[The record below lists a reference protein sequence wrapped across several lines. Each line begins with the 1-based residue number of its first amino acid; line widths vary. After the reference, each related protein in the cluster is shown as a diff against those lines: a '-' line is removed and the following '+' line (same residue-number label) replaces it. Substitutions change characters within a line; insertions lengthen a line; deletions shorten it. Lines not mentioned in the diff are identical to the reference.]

1 MFPYLD
7 LQLGLT
13 PRAANEREAG
23 NALLSDTVNRYNQQ
37 FMPLPEEGPFSSGQN
52 AKRKAD
58 AEQFEINPLIRN
70 RPPYIPISMTAGGNP
85 MAGEYLDP
93 SQWPLWMQSG
103 GMGPIPGSA
112 PAQGVPEDPFER
124 AAYTNRHGR
133 PMAPTPDIAGP
144 GEMAQGASML
154 IPGPGGLITRAPK
167 LATGLLAGLGYLYGT
182 DQAGAAEPDQIKQ
195 LQATLQQQGHYN
207 GTIDGKMGPETKRAL
222 EAAQAAEARRVQ
234 QEQAA
239 AQMASAGAQQ
249 ATAQAQLAESQRQR
263 LADETRAQQR
273 EQGNQRMQEV
283 ETNISPTSRA
293 IRDYAGP
300 IGYGVGAV
308 AAPMMR
314 AGVAGLSNAW
324 ARRAA
329 TGAEDLFATAIK
341 GTSGR
346 VARANEFAR
355 RGGAGEAVPFL
366 QTPNTAPGFAANPGA
381 ATMASLF
388 QPNKWGQR
396 GTDAGLTA
404 AFGGEAALGEFKLKP
419 DAEAELHAATQAA
432 AADPSEIN
440 IDRLQTAKNK
450 LAVMEGI
457 SNIGRAGTIGYPA
470 ASLKFKRLDAI
481 PNMSKAEKEILD
493 LQALLRKKG
502 PLPIPQAQAPM
513 LSVGM
518 PPAFAGA
525 AATRARVR

>member
-1 MFPYLD
+1 
-7 LQLGLT
+7 
-13 PRAANEREAG
+13 
-23 NALLSDTVNRYNQQ
+23 
-37 FMPLPEEGPFSSGQN
+37 
-52 AKRKAD
+52 
-58 AEQFEINPLIRN
+58 
-70 RPPYIPISMTAGGNP
+70 

-103 GMGPIPGSA
+103 AMGPISGST
-112 PAQGVPEDPFER
+112 PAQGIPEDPFER
-124 AAYTNRHGR
+124 AAYRQRGGR
-133 PMAPTPDIAGP
+133 PVAPTPDIAGP
-144 GEMAQGASML
+144 GEMLQSASML
-154 IPGPGGLITRAPK
+154 MPGPGGIIARSPK
-167 LATGLLAGLGYLYGT
+167 IATGLLAGLGYLYGT
-182 DQAGAAEPDQIKQ
+182 DKAGAAEPDQVKQ

-207 GTIDGKMGPETKRAL
+207 GAIDGRMGPETKRAL

-239 AQMASAGAQQ
+239 AQTASAGAQQ
-249 ATAQAQLAESQRQR
+249 ATAQAQLAETERR
-263 LADETRAQQR
+263 RIAEETAAQQR
-273 EQGNQRMQEV
+273 EQGNQRMREV

-300 IGYGVGAV
+300 IGYGIGAI
-308 AAPMMR
+308 AAPVMR

-324 ARRAA
+324 SRKVA
-329 TGAEDLFATAIK
+329 TGAEDLFETAIK

-355 RGGAGEAVPFL
+355 RGGAGDAVPFL

-381 ATMASLF
+381 ATMATLF

-450 LAVMEGI
+450 VAVMEGI
-457 SNIGRAGTIGYPA
+457 ANVGRSGMIGYPA
-470 ASLKFKRLDAI
+470 AALKFKRNPTMPD
-481 PNMSKAEKEILD
+481 MSSAEKEILD
-493 LQALLRKKG
+493 LQALLRKKA
-502 PLPIPQAQAPM
+502 LPIPQAQAPM
-513 LSVGM
+513 LSVGV
-518 PPAFAGA
+518 PPGFTGA
-525 AATRARVR
+525 SATRARVR

>member
-1 MFPYLD
+1 
-7 LQLGLT
+7 
-13 PRAANEREAG
+13 
-23 NALLSDTVNRYNQQ
+23 
-37 FMPLPEEGPFSSGQN
+37 
-52 AKRKAD
+52 
-58 AEQFEINPLIRN
+58 
-70 RPPYIPISMTAGGNP
+70 

-103 GMGPIPGSA
+103 SMGPIPGSTPA
-112 PAQGVPEDPFER
+112 PGVPEDPFER
-124 AAYTNRHGR
+124 AAYRQRGGR
-133 PMAPTPDIAGP
+133 PEAPTPDVAGP
-144 GEMAQGASML
+144 GEMARNASML
-154 IPGPGGLITRAPK
+154 LPGPGGLIARSPK

-182 DQAGAAEPDQIKQ
+182 DQAGAEPDQIKQ
-195 LQATLQQQGHYN
+195 LQAKLQQQGLYS
-207 GTIDGKMGPETKRAL
+207 GPIDGIVKPGGPTERAL
-222 EAAQAAEARRVQ
+222 KAAQEMERTRLQ

-239 AQMASAGAQQ
+239 AQTASAGAQQ

-263 LADETRAQQR
+263 LADETKAQQR
-273 EQGNQRMQEV
+273 EQGNQRMQEI
-283 ETNISPTSRA
+283 EQNISPTSRA

-300 IGYGVGAV
+300 IGYGIGAI

-324 ARRAA
+324 SRRAA
-329 TGAEDLFATAIK
+329 TEAEGLFSTAIK
-341 GTSGR
+341 GTTGR

-381 ATMASLF
+381 ATMATLF

-419 DAEAELHAATQAA
+419 DAEADLHAATQAA
-432 AADPSEIN
+432 SADPSEIN

-450 LAVMEGI
+450 VAVMEGI
-457 SNIGRAGTIGYPA
+457 ANVGRAGMIGYPA
-470 ASLKFKRLDAI
+470 AALKFKRNPSMPD
-481 PNMSKAEKEILD
+481 MSKAEKEILD

-518 PPAFAGA
+518 PPGFAGA
-525 AATRARVR
+525 SATRARVR